1 MKEDGEYTC
10 VPGNRGGSGSN
21 ASVSFTTVGECN
33 VRSLVKINYYQVESN
48 YCQYFFS
55 AEVITL
61 S

>member
-1 MKEDGEYTC
+1 MFLETEGALE
-10 VPGNRGGSGSN
+10 
-21 ASVSFTTVGECN
+21 AMQVSATVGECN
-33 VRSLVKINYYQVESN
+33 VRSLVKINYYQVEIN

>member
-10 VPGNRGGSGSN
+10 VPGNREGSGSN

-33 VRSLVKINYYQVESN
+33 VRSLVKINYYQVEIN